1 MIALEEEFKTN
12 VDRYNYKSILSRK
25 NLESVQEQRQIE
37 ESMTKIELLNIKEY
51 KEYQTNAASESD
63 FKAFGEN
70 ITTLSKLTENE
81 QEWMKLQAVIK
92 LNQAQFDKAI
102 KKTSLIN
109 EKQVEQMIKYYTDN
123 GADATLIE

>member
-1 MIALEEEFKTN
+1 MKDLEEEYKTN
-12 VDRYNYKSILSRK
+12 VDRYNYRSILSKK

-51 KEYQTNAASESD
+51 KEYQANAGSESD
-63 FKAFGEN
+63 FKAFGDFN
-70 ITTLSKLTENE
+70 TTLSKLTENE

-109 EKQVEQMIKYYTDN
+109 EK
-123 GADATLIE
+123 